1 MRSLAPLQAFSEPEL
16 SLLKVALRRH
26 LNAPITSSVGRLFDA
41 IASILNL
48 KQHSQFEGQAAMELE
63 FALEGVETDEYY
75 PFEVLES
82 IPARDVSGI
91 AIDWATTLQGVLK
104 DRERSQ
110 SVPVISAKFHNTLVE
125 MIVSVAQRVKEQQV
139 VLTGGC
145 FQNKYLLEQAIARL
159 QSEHFYPYWYQQI
172 PPNDGGI
179 VLGQIVAASR
189 NLTGSKD
196 RS

>member
-1 MRSLAPLQAFSEPEL
+1 MGSLDPLQAFSEPEL

-26 LNAPITSSVGRLFDA
+26 LNAPMTSSAGRLFDA

-82 IPARDVSGI
+82 ARDGSAI
-91 AIDWATTLQGVLK
+91 SIDWAATLQGVLK
-104 DRERSQ
+104 DREMSQ

-125 MIVSVAQRVKEQQV
+125 MMVTVAQQVKEKQV
-139 VLTGGC
+139 ILTGGC
-145 FQNKYLLEQAIARL
+145 FQNKYLLERAIARL
-159 QSEHFYPYWYQQI
+159 QAEQFCPYWHQQI
-172 PPNDGGI
+172 NPESLI
-179 VLGQIVAASR
+179 LS
-189 NLTGSKD
+189 LTGS
-196 RS
+196 S